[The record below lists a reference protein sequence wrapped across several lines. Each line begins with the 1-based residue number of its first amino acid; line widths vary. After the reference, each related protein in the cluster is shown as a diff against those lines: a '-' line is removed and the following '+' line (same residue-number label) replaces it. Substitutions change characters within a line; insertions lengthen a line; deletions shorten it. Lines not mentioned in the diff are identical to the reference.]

1 MKFRKGINFSRRISG
16 FEKKEKIF
24 SYIRKTVVAITLLVF
39 AITAKIIYDNVRLSL
54 ELRKIT
60 KARSDLI
67 ETISQNTARNQKLAV
82 IAQKIKILKDYLNN
96 DDANFKAYYTKVIDL
111 INLDVLSDQILE
123 ETATDSA
130 STATQSAQLIKKIE
144 LKNMS
149 LDTSQKTTLVFN
161 TFNQEAYKEL
171 LDLIENPDFLNLF
184 SKLELKGII
193 LDQNADNSN
202 LEINLEGTFNKLSFE
217 YEQQE
222 K

>member
-111 INLDVLSDQILE
+111 INLDVSSDQILE